1 MRLRAEYSSQPMD
14 GVDKLAK
21 VDTSPISTTLSTEE
35 LTPEEE
41 KKLVWKI
48 DRVVL
53 PTLMLGFMVLQLDR
67 ANIGNALTDYFF
79 RDVGITQ
86 DQFNTGQLVLPLAII
101 LVEIPCN
108 MVLFRLGPAI
118 WIGIQIFAWGI
129 VATLQAFQKGLAA
142 FLITRI
148 LLGICEAG
156 FVPASLYTL
165 TTWYKQNETSK
176 RFAIFYIGN
185 LSAGATSGLIAYGI
199 LHMRGIRGLAGWQ
212 WLFIIEGLITILVG
226 FLFIAVFP
234 KNPENPTSLFGFHYF
249 TEREAAFLSRR
260 VIADDPR
267 KAKGGN
273 SISLKQL
280 KGALTNW
287 NMYLHLLITIAGLA
301 PVYVF
306 GAYAPTLV
314 ASFGFERLVS
324 NALVTIGLW
333 AQLLGCRILV
343 RSPNGHLR
351 FALLTLAIAFCA
363 VWQPVNASWMTMN
376 SRSPEERSIALAM
389 FTMAT
394 NLAGI
399 VSSHVFQESDRPLK
413 RNLDDKSFTRGLDT
427 DSLDAN
433 CAQYQ
438 LQQASEFTPRK
449 EKEVHS
455 NNEGKLCGFTS
466 KITLLQKRQPEDH
479 FSSQEVM
486 VEWRRDA
493 SIHHEELKNQMS
505 QFTEAP

>member
-1 MRLRAEYSSQPMD
+1 MRPRPEHEMYRHPTPPPLEGFSE
-14 GVDKLAK
+14 KLEADEFP
-21 VDTSPISTTLSTEE
+21 VAPISEFEDE

-41 KKLVWKI
+41 RRLVWKI
-48 DRVVL
+48 DWAVL

-67 ANIGNALTDYFF
+67 ANIGNALTDFFF

-86 DQFNTGQLVLPLAII
+86 NQFNTGQLLLPLAII

-108 MVLFRLGPAI
+108 IILFKLGPQI
-118 WIGIQIFAWGI
+118 WIAAQIFAWGT

-165 TTWYKQNETSK
+165 TTWYKRSETSK

-185 LSAGATSGLIAYGI
+185 LSAGAASGLIAYGI
-199 LHMRGIRGLAGWQ
+199 LQMRGIRGLAGWQ
-212 WLFIIEGLITILVG
+212 WLFILEGLLTIIVG
-226 FLFIAVFP
+226 FLFLALFP
-234 KNPENPTSLFGFHYF
+234 KDPDNPISMFGYRYF

-260 VIADDPR
+260 VLADDP
-267 KAKGGN
+267 KKEKGGN

-280 KGALTNW
+280 KGAVTNW
-287 NMYLHLLITIAGLA
+287 KMYPHLFVTISGLA
-301 PVYVF
+301 PIYVF

-333 AQLLGCRILV
+333 AQLFLIVLWGYVGDKTGRRGYVVLAGSLCSWGFVLGCRVLV
-343 RSPNGHLR
+343 YSPDGNLR

-363 VWQPVNASWMTMN
+363 VWQPVNASWMSMN
-376 SRSPEERSIALAM
+376 CRSPEERSIAMAL

-394 NLAGI
+394 NVAGI
-399 VSSHVFQESDRPLK
+399 VASHVFQQEDRPLYVMGW
-413 RNLDDKSFTRGLDT
+413 NVNI
-427 DSLDAN
+427 SLITAHVVIVVGTIL
-433 CAQYQ
+433 QYVV
-438 LQQASEFTPRK
+438 LNRK
-449 EKEVHS
+449 HKKAGS
-455 NNEGKLCGFTS
+455 MG
-466 KITLLQKRQPEDH
+466 
-479 FSSQEVM
+479 
-486 VEWRRDA
+486 
-493 SIHHEELKNQMS
+493 ELYS
-505 QFTEAP
+505 Y

>member
-333 AQLLGCRILV
+333 AQLVLIVIWGYVGDKTGRRGYVVLAGSLCSWGFVLGCRILV

-399 VSSHVFQESDRPLK
+399 VSSHVFQESDRPLYVVGWNVNICLISAHVAIVIGTILRYMMLNRKYK
-413 RNLDDKSFTRGLDT
+413 RGGRSGKSYT
-427 DSLDAN
+427 
-433 CAQYQ
+433 Y
-438 LQQASEFTPRK
+438 
-449 EKEVHS
+449 
-455 NNEGKLCGFTS
+455 
-466 KITLLQKRQPEDH
+466 
-479 FSSQEVM
+479 
-486 VEWRRDA
+486 
-493 SIHHEELKNQMS
+493 
-505 QFTEAP
+505 

>member
-1 MRLRAEYSSQPMD
+1 MRLRAEYSSPPLD

-86 DQFNTGQLVLPLAII
+86 NQFNTGQLVLPLAII

-108 MVLFRLGPAI
+108 MILFRLGPAI
-118 WIGIQIFAWGI
+118 WIGIQIFAWGT

-185 LSAGATSGLIAYGI
+185 LSAGATSGLIAYG
-199 LHMRGIRGLAGWQ
+199 MLAM
-212 WLFIIEGLITILVG
+212 
-226 FLFIAVFP
+226 
-234 KNPENPTSLFGFHYF
+234 
-249 TEREAAFLSRR
+249 
-260 VIADDPR
+260 
-267 KAKGGN
+267 
-273 SISLKQL
+273 
-280 KGALTNW
+280 AL
-287 NMYLHLLITIAGLA
+287 YP

-333 AQLLGCRILV
+333 AQLGGVVMSFLRAHYAVGDLLILV
-343 RSPNGHLR
+343 RSLNGHLR

-399 VSSHVFQESDRPLK
+399 VSSHVFQENDRPLYVVGWNVNICLISAHVAIVIGTILRYMMLNRKYK
-413 RNLDDKSFTRGLDT
+413 RGGRSGESYT
-427 DSLDAN
+427 
-433 CAQYQ
+433 Y
-438 LQQASEFTPRK
+438 
-449 EKEVHS
+449 
-455 NNEGKLCGFTS
+455 
-466 KITLLQKRQPEDH
+466 
-479 FSSQEVM
+479 
-486 VEWRRDA
+486 
-493 SIHHEELKNQMS
+493 
-505 QFTEAP
+505 